1 MDRKRVTQQQ
11 ILDRTGI
18 NRSTLREWRLKGII
32 PPGTLGVHP
41 TKGRGRVL
49 TYSPATAFKIE
60 MLVNIRRT
68 GFSLEEAVVE
78 FKKQIAARV
87 NLVNQLSLKT
97 LLKARKT
104 IW

>member
-60 MLVNIRRT
+60 MLVNIIYIKI
-68 GFSLEEAVVE
+68 
-78 FKKQIAARV
+78 KKKKKKKKIKKNFIFINKYF
-87 NLVNQLSLKT
+87 NLNN
-97 LLKARKT
+97 
-104 IW
+104 I